1 MNLKEE
7 QLSYEYKFK
16 GKIINLRVDQAQ
28 LPDGKTALREVV
40 EHPGG
45 VTIAALTDKDELL
58 FVRQFRYPFF
68 TETLELPAGKLERG
82 EDPFEAMKREQREET
97 GTWAENYIFLGEVYP
112 TPGYCG
118 EILRLWAC
126 RIAGT
131 TQMDLDEDEF
141 LEVEKIPLEEAYQMA
156 LDNRLPDAKTQIGVL
171 RTYALVKAGR
181 L

>member
-97 GTWAENYIFLGEVYP
+97 GTWAKDYIFLGEVYP

-156 LDNRLPDAKTQIGVL
+156 LDNQLPDAKTQIGVL
-171 RTYALVKAGR
+171 RTYALVKAGK

>member
-16 GKIINLRVDQAQ
+16 GKIINLRVDQAL
-28 LPDGKTALREVV
+28 LPDGNQAAREVV

-45 VTIAALTDKDELL
+45 VTIAALTDQNELL
-58 FVRQFRYPFF
+58 FVRQFRYPFMDV
-68 TETLELPAGKLERG
+68 TLELPAGKLERG

-97 GTWAENYIFLGEVYP
+97 GTWSKDYIFLGEVYP
-112 TPGYCG
+112 TPGYCA

-126 RIAGT
+126 RVSGT
-131 TQMDLDEDEF
+131 CDMDLDEDEF
-141 LEVEKIPLEEAYQMA
+141 LEVEKIPLETAYQMA
-156 LDNRLPDAKTQIGVL
+156 LDNQLKDAKTQIGVL
-171 RTYALVKAGR
+171 RTYALVQAGK

>member
-97 GTWAENYIFLGEVYP
+97 GTWAKDYIFLGEVYP

-131 TQMDLDEDEF
+131 SQMDLDEDEF

-156 LDNRLPDAKTQIGVL
+156 LDNQLPDAKTQIGVL
-171 RTYALVKAGR
+171 RTYALVKAGK

>member
-16 GKIINLRVDQAQ
+16 GRIVNLRVDQAR

-45 VTIAALTDKDELL
+45 VTIAALTGKDELL

-97 GTWAENYIFLGEVYP
+97 GTWASDYIYLGEVYP
-112 TPGYCG
+112 TPGYCA

-126 RIAGT
+126 RIGGT

-141 LEVEKIPLEEAYQMA
+141 LEVEKIPLEEAYQLA
-156 LDNRLPDAKTQIGVL
+156 LDGKLPDAKTQIGVL

>member
-16 GKIINLRVDQAQ
+16 GKIINLRVDQAL
-28 LPDGKTALREVV
+28 LPDGKQAVREVV

-45 VTIAALTDKDELL
+45 VTIAALTGRDELL

-68 TETLELPAGKLERG
+68 AETLELPAGKLERG

-97 GTWAENYIFLGEVYP
+97 GTWAKEYIFLGEVYP
-112 TPGYCG
+112 TPGYCA

-126 RIAGT
+126 RISG
-131 TQMDLDEDEF
+131 QCEMDLDEDEF

-156 LDNRLPDAKTQIGVL
+156 LNNRLPDAKTQIGVL

>member
-1 MNLKEE
+1 MKLAEKWI
-7 QLSYEYKFK
+7 SSDYKFY
-16 GKIINLRVDQAQ
+16 GKIINTRVDQCL
-28 LPDGKTALREVV
+28 LPDGNQAIREVV

-45 VTIAALTDKDELL
+45 VTVAALTDKDELF
-58 FVRQFRYPFF
+58 FVRQFRYPFMA
-68 TETLELPAGKLERG
+68 ETLELPAGKLERG

-97 GTWAENYIFLGEVYP
+97 GTWSEEYIFLGEVYP
-112 TPGYCG
+112 TPGYCA

-126 RIAGT
+126 RVAGYT
-131 TQMDLDEDEF
+131 KMDLDEDEF

-156 LDNRLPDAKTQIGVL
+156 LNNQLPDAKTQIGVL

>member
-1 MNLKEE
+1 MNLAEKWI
-7 QLSYEYKFK
+7 SSDYKFH
-16 GKIINLRVDQAQ
+16 GRIISTRVDECE
-28 LPDGKTALREVV
+28 LPDGNRALREVV

-45 VTIAALTDKDELL
+45 VTVAALTENNELL
-58 FVRQFRYPFF
+58 FVRQFRYPFM
-68 TETLELPAGKLERG
+68 TETLELPAGKLEKG

-97 GTWAENYIFLGEVYP
+97 GTWSEEYISLGEVYP
-112 TPGYCG
+112 TPGYCA

-126 RIAGT
+126 RISGQ

-156 LDNRLPDAKTQIGVL
+156 LNNQLPDAKTQIGVL
-171 RTYALVKAGR
+171 RTYALVQAGK